1 MNLAVMQPYLFPYVG
16 YWQLINAVDT
26 FVIYDDVNYIKQG
39 WINRNYIL
47 LNGQKHRFTL
57 EAIGGSSNRLINEVK
72 VGKNKDDLLKT
83 IEVNYG
89 KAPYFN
95 KVHSIIKDI
104 FNFEDENLAR
114 FVGNS
119 LIQISDYFGIDTD
132 LIYSSEIEKKTT
144 LKGQEKIR
152 DICKSLGAD
161 KYINAIGGQDLYD
174 KDSFSR
180 EGLGLYFINM
190 LPFEYKQFDNK
201 FIPNL
206 SIIDVIM
213 FNSKKDIKQ
222 FLNMYELI

>member
-1 MNLAVMQPYLFPYVG
+1 MQPYLFPYVG

-47 LNGQKHRFTL
+47 LNGRKHRLTL
-57 EAIGGSSNRLINEVK
+57 EVIGGSSNRLINEVE
-72 VGKNKDDLLKT
+72 VGKNKEKLLKT
-83 IEVNYG
+83 IEINYE

-95 KVHSIIKDI
+95 KIHTLIKDI
-104 FNFEDENLAR
+104 FNFEEENLAK
-114 FVGNS
+114 FIGNS
-119 LIQISDYFGIDTD
+119 LIQISDYFGIDAD

-144 LKGQEKIR
+144 LKGQEKII

-174 KDSFSR
+174 ENSFSR

-190 LPFEYKQFDNK
+190 LPFEYKQYDNE

-206 SIIDVIM
+206 SIIDVLM
-213 FNSKKDIKQ
+213 FNSKKDIIQ

>member
-47 LNGQKHRFTL
+47 LNGRKHRLTL
-57 EAIGGSSNRLINEVK
+57 EVIGGSSNRLINEVE
-72 VGKNKDDLLKT
+72 VGKNKEKLLKT
-83 IEVNYG
+83 IEINYE

-95 KVHSIIKDI
+95 KIHTLIKDI
-104 FNFEDENLAR
+104 FNFEEENLAK
-114 FVGNS
+114 FIGNS
-119 LIQISDYFGIDTD
+119 LIQISDYFGIDAD

-144 LKGQEKIR
+144 LKGQEKII

-174 KDSFSR
+174 ENSFSR

-190 LPFEYKQFDNK
+190 LPFEYKQYDNE

-206 SIIDVIM
+206 SIIDVLM
-213 FNSKKDIKQ
+213 FNSKKDIIQ